1 MQEIVPVI
9 IAVGGLQVTPFLAQ
23 VRFLPPH
30 YKTKMRGAMNSFSAM
45 ALALWEEYEESL
57 PDAPGN
63 MTRKLIRILRAKGFY
78 LTDHKLLDDN
88 PKGAI
93 ERESNYQR
101 GTQ

>member
-1 MQEIVPVI
+1 MWKLQEQE
-9 IAVGGLQVTPFLAQ
+9 LSM
-23 VRFLPPH
+23 RM
-30 YKTKMRGAMNSFSAM
+30 TKKKLNEFGAM

-63 MTRKLIRILRAKGFY
+63 MTRKLIRNLHDRGFY
-78 LTDHKLLDDN
+78 LSDHKLLDDN

>member
-1 MQEIVPVI
+1 
-9 IAVGGLQVTPFLAQ
+9 
-23 VRFLPPH
+23 
-30 YKTKMRGAMNSFSAM
+30 MNSFGAM

-63 MTRKLIRILRAKGFY
+63 MTRKLIRNLRDRGLH

-88 PKGAI
+88 PNGAL

-101 GTQ
+101 GTV